1 MSKKSLSPWFVVIV
15 LLAIG
20 IAGRLVPH
28 PPNVAPIASVA
39 LFAGFYFSHRGT
51 AALLALSAMLV
62 SDLFLG
68 VYNIR
73 IAAVVY
79 VAFVLPVLWGP
90 WLRGE
95 AKLSAGLAW
104 LRPFVGGLRVLGAA
118 LAGSVAFFVLSNFAV
133 WLFGSHY
140 PHNAAGLVACY
151 VAALPFLHY
160 TVLGDLAY
168 TSVLFGGYA
177 LAMASLQAEA
187 RPLSA

>member
-1 MSKKSLSPWFVVIV
+1 MSKKSLNPWFVVIA
-15 LLAIG
+15 LLVIG
-20 IAGRLVPH
+20 VAGRVLPH

-51 AALLALSAMLV
+51 AALLALCAMLV

-68 VYNIR
+68 VYDIR
-73 IAAVVY
+73 LAAVVY
-79 VAFVLPVLWGP
+79 VAFVLPVVWGP

-95 AKLSAGLAW
+95 AQVPASLAW
-104 LRPFVGGLRVLGAA
+104 LKPFVGGLRVLGAA

-151 VAALPFLHY
+151 VAALPFFHH

-168 TSVLFGGYA
+168 TSVIFGGYA
-177 LAMASLQAEA
+177 LAIAAFQSET